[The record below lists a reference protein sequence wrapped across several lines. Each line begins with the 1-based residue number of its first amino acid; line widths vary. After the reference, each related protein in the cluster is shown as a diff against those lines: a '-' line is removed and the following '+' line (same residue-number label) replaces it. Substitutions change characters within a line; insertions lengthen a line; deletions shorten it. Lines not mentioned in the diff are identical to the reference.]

1 MPVSYRVSAS
11 RTIAAPAARIYQV
24 LADYRV
30 GHPRILAS
38 AFTNLVVEQGGFG
51 EGTVITFDMRV
62 LGRTSRVRG
71 VVSEPEPGRVLVER
85 YPDTGIVTTFAVEP
99 AGAAQSVVTI
109 SSDVPARSRFTAP
122 LERWLTTRALR
133 PVFDEELGRID
144 SYVTAG
150 SPAA

>member
-1 MPVSYRVSAS
+1 M
-11 RTIAAPAARIYQV
+11 

-38 AFTNLVVEQGGFG
+38 AFTNLIVEQGGVG

-62 LGRTSRVRG
+62 LGRTNRVRG

-85 YPDTGIVTTFAVEP
+85 YPDSGIVTTFVVDAV
-99 AGAAQSVVTI
+99 GAADSRVTI
-109 SSDVPARSRFTAP
+109 SSDVPARSRLTAP
-122 LERWLTTRALR
+122 LERWLMGLVLR
-133 PVFDEELGRID
+133 PMFVEELGRID
-144 SYVTAG
+144 SYVTAR